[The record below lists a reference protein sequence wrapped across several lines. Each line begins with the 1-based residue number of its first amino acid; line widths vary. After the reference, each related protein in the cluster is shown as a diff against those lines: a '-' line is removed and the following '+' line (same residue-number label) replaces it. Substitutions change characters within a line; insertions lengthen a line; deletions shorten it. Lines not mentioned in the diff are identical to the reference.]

1 MANSFKEINFKAKAR
16 AVDLAFKEAIQIIAK
31 DAVVT
36 FKHNFDLQGFVDES
50 LQSWKPRKNQIRSM
64 GASVRGGLINTKKTL
79 TKTGALK
86 RSIRY
91 LSGIRGYSATVI
103 SDLPYSQIHN
113 EGLRG
118 NAWGRHNFQMP
129 KRKFMGRSSRLER
142 LSFAKIQAKIN
153 TAFRNA

>member
-1 MANSFKEINFKAKAR
+1 MANSFKEINFKAKAL
-16 AVDLAFKEAIQIIAK
+16 AIDVAFKAAIQIIAK

-36 FKHNFDLQGFVDES
+36 FKHNFYLQGFVDES
-50 LQSWKPRKNQIRSM
+50 LQSWKPRNGKLRSL
-64 GASVRGGLINTKKTL
+64 GAVSRDKKTL
-79 TKTGALK
+79 TKSGKLK

-91 LSGIRGYSATVI
+91 VSGINGYSAKVI

-129 KRKFMGRSSRLER
+129 KRQFMGRSSRLER
-142 LSFAKIQAKIN
+142 LSLSKIKSKIK
-153 TAFRNA
+153 TAFKNA